1 MSSLLAL
8 TMRMGISSCSRSLRQ
23 IVFVS
28 VDVNGIFSFGEENKI
43 LLWGQE
49 GNQPPAGEIF
59 RMFQIAVKK
68 DMAGNFGGTRALGYI
83 FQIQIIIAAA
93 QGWGAGRHNGGD
105 DDSHEN
111 RHDKHD
117 EVRNQQPADAQ
128 SGKTTRSLRE
138 IVSLSPMAVR
148 NLEFFEKMAQISSS
162 LWNKISKSF

>member
-117 EVRNQQPADAQ
+117 EVRNQQPLF
-128 SGKTTRSLRE
+128 TV
-138 IVSLSPMAVR
+138 IVSPCIVSAFTLSQM
-148 NLEFFEKMAQISSS
+148 ID
-162 LWNKISKSF
+162 SFNRKGRV

>member
-105 DDSHEN
+105 DF
-111 RHDKHD
+111 
-117 EVRNQQPADAQ
+117 Q
-128 SGKTTRSLRE
+128 SG
-138 IVSLSPMAVR
+138 IFI
-148 NLEFFEKMAQISSS
+148 FFLPGVLYRHKKGCRPNRFA
-162 LWNKISKSF
+162 

>member
-68 DMAGNFGGTRALGYI
+68 IWQEISAACVHLDI
-83 FQIQIIIAAA
+83 FS
-93 QGWGAGRHNGGD
+93 RY
-105 DDSHEN
+105 
-111 RHDKHD
+111 R
-117 EVRNQQPADAQ
+117 
-128 SGKTTRSLRE
+128 
-138 IVSLSPMAVR
+138 
-148 NLEFFEKMAQISSS
+148 
-162 LWNKISKSF
+162 